1 MELRIGITETSYK
14 DVYSSVTQNAVEW
27 EEYKVRVWHGKWD
40 EVVTF
45 TTLFQ
50 ADKFVHLIL
59 KHYHLGHFNKISQ
72 LQFFDFC
79 IELSHVIKREENIS
93 SIDVARMIEE
103 ISGVEL

>member
-1 MELRIGITETSYK
+1 MKLRIGITETTYK
-14 DVYSSVTQNAVEW
+14 DVYNSTTQNEVEW
-27 EEYKVRVWHGKWD
+27 EEYKVKVWHGKWD

-45 TTLFQ
+45 TQIFH

-59 KHYHLGHFNKISQ
+59 KHYHLGHFNKMSQ

-79 IELSHVIKREENIS
+79 IELSHAIKREENVS
-93 SIDVARMIEE
+93 SIKVARMIEE